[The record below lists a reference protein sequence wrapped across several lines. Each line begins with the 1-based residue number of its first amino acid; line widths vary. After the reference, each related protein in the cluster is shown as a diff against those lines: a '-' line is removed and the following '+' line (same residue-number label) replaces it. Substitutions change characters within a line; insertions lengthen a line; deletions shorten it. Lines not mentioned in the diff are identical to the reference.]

1 MDELRRLMGKG
12 NNFLW
17 LYLALMV
24 PTYIRPYMGSN
35 SLLAGVATFGAT
47 APQFLVHLV
56 CLIALCVFAHLRG
69 KIIDKTWLVALPI
82 AAGVFDMTPIV
93 NWIPLV
99 PTALHVAALV
109 IGMKDDADI
118 PPPEDTFS

>member
-1 MDELRRLMGKG
+1 MDELRRLLGKG

-24 PTYIRPYMGSN
+24 PTYILPYMGSN
-35 SLLAGVATFGAT
+35 SLLAGVATLGAT
-47 APQFLVHLV
+47 APQFVLHLL
-56 CLIALCVFAHLRG
+56 CLIALCVFAQIRG
-69 KIIDKTWLVALPI
+69 KIIGKTWLVALPVV
-82 AAGVFDMTPIV
+82 AAIFDLTPIL

-109 IGMKDDADI
+109 VVMRDDADI